1 MIKSYSLTIPRSEIL
16 NLYSGTIN
24 EITIHS
30 ISEWLKSKTN
40 KQFIVIEREFIME
53 AVQYIEINKH
63 KDSFI
68 NFAELKIPISAA
80 SYRVL
85 RDFFLRIALL

>member
-30 ISEWLKSKTN
+30 ISEWLKSKTD
-40 KQFIVIEREFIME
+40 KQFIVIEREFVME
-53 AVQYIEINKH
+53 AVQYIEINKYNDTFLNQNIRE
-63 KDSFI
+63 KWNLYFI
-68 NFAELKIPISAA
+68 KEF
-80 SYRVL
+80 VVGC
-85 RDFFLRIALL
+85 